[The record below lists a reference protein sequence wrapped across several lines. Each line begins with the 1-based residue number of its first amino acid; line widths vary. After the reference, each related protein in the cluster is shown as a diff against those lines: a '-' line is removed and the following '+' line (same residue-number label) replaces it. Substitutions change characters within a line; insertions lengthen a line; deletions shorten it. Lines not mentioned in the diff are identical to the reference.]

1 MSDAPL
7 EVDVAVLGSGPG
19 GYSAAF
25 RAADL
30 GKRVALV
37 ERHATLGGV
46 CLNVGC
52 IPSKALLDS
61 SERFAETRD
70 HGAEHGI
77 VTGSLELD
85 LGAMMARKD
94 KVVAGLVKGVG
105 GLLKKAGAEAIHGT
119 ARIEAPGRVA
129 VALADGG
136 ERSLAC
142 ERILIATGSES
153 TPLPG
158 VPIDEERIVSST
170 GALALKRVPDHLVV
184 IGAGV
189 IGLEL
194 GSVWSRLGAKV
205 TVVEWLD
212 RILPGMDAEIAKH
225 TQRILT
231 RQGLAFSLG
240 RKALGAESNGAGVV
254 LRVEPSAGGEAEDL
268 RADVVLVCIG
278 RRPYTEG
285 LGLDAIGIE
294 TDARG
299 FIPVD
304 GRFQT
309 SVPGVFAIGDC
320 APGPMLAHKAEEE
333 GIVCVEG
340 MAGQS
345 VHIDHAL
352 IPGVVYTWPEV
363 ASVGRSEESLV
374 EEGIPFVKG
383 SVPFQAN
390 CRARTTGDTQ
400 GLAKVLAHAE
410 TDALLG
416 VHIVGPAAGELI
428 QEAVTAMSFGGAS
441 EDLARISH
449 AHPGFSEAVKEAALA
464 TLGRAIHA

>member
-1 MSDAPL
+1 MSEERFDL
-7 EVDVAVLGSGPG
+7 VVIGGGPG
-19 GYSAAF
+19 GYVAAL
-25 RAADL
+25 RARQL
-30 GKRVALV
+30 GLTTAVVDARAGM
-37 ERHATLGGV
+37 GGT

-77 VTGSLELD
+77 VTGGLELD
-85 LGAMMARKD
+85 LPAMMARKD
-94 KVVAGLVKGVG
+94 KVVSGLTKGIA
-105 GLLKKAGAEAIHGT
+105 GLLKKAGAEAIHGR

-129 VALADGG
+129 VALAEGG
-136 ERSLAC
+136 ERTLAC

-170 GALALKRVPDHLVV
+170 GALSLNRVPDHLVV

-194 GSVWSRLGAKV
+194 GSVWARLGAKV

-240 RKALGAESNGAGVV
+240 RKVLGAESNGGGVV

-285 LGLDAIGIE
+285 LGLDAVGIE

-299 FIPVD
+299 CIPVD

-309 SVPGVFAIGDC
+309 SVPGIFAIGDC
-320 APGPMLAHKAEEE
+320 TPGPMLAHKAEEE
-333 GIVCVEG
+333 GVACVEG
-340 MAGQS
+340 IAGQS
-345 VHIDHAL
+345 VQIDHAL

-363 ASVGRSEESLV
+363 ACVGRTEESLV
-374 EEGIPFVKG
+374 EAGIPFAKG
-383 SVPFQAN
+383 AFPFQAN
-390 CRARTTGDTQ
+390 SRARTTGDTQ

-428 QEAVTAMSFGGAS
+428 QEAVTAMAFGGAS
-441 EDLARISH
+441 EDLARICH